1 MGSQDIIRS
10 LEKEI
15 MALRKQL
22 AEADASAEADTSK
35 AALAACKKSCDN
47 LKAKIASL
55 TSKNAILNREIDA
68 LKHSIRTVN
77 YTVDKILPD
86 DD

>member
-1 MGSQDIIRS
+1 MGSQDTIRS

-15 MALRKQL
+15 MSLRKQL
-22 AEADASAEADTSK
+22 AEADASAEADTLK
-35 AALAACKKSCDN
+35 AALAACEKSCDD
-47 LKAKIASL
+47 LKAKVASL
-55 TSKNAILNREIDA
+55 TTKNALLTREIDA

>member
-1 MGSQDIIRS
+1 MSSQDTIRN

-15 MALRKQL
+15 MSLRKQL
-22 AEADASAEADTSK
+22 ADGNSSAEVDTLK
-35 AALAACKKSCDN
+35 AAFAACEKSCDE
-47 LKAKIASL
+47 LKAKVGFFIIKNTLL
-55 TSKNAILNREIDA
+55 TREVEVF
-68 LKHSIRTVN
+68 KHSIRIVN